1 MWCDSSCQKKDAI
14 GAIGTIGA
22 IAFQKVK
29 FVDFNFDFKYP
40 GSITSELQKS
50 LWTSIWNSITRDP
63 LQSELQ
69 PHSMHLS
76 FWQDLLPGQ
85 SELKEHSVHLP
96 DSQRLDPGQSELKS
110 HSSHL
115 PFLQLPAALEPLSG
129 AGQSEF
135 HLQVWSFTQTP
146 LGEHL
151 SPLLQCQS
159 SLHSKQNPIFLH
171 PPRWLSQAQ
180 LQIWWKIIENKASE
194 TPVTE
199 NVH

>member
-76 FWQDLLPGQ
+76 FWQDWNKKTMNMIKSIYFYHKSCKYIWDSSICQKFTLLPGQ

-96 DSQRLDPGQSELKS
+96 DSQRWNIS
-110 HSSHL
+110 
-115 PFLQLPAALEPLSG
+115 
-129 AGQSEF
+129 
-135 HLQVWSFTQTP
+135 
-146 LGEHL
+146 
-151 SPLLQCQS
+151 S
-159 SLHSKQNPIFLH
+159 SLTSWSSLDHHWIKSIFEKTL
-171 PPRWLSQAQ
+171 LS
-180 LQIWWKIIENKASE
+180 SSSSSG
-194 TPVTE
+194 P
-199 NVH
+199 